1 MTGFLRRVL
10 SPYRGLLILVILLQL
25 GQSFLTMYLPT
36 INSRVIDYGVAN
48 ADAAYIMHQG
58 ILMLGIAFIQ
68 FLLSTLAGIFGAKVA
83 LMTGRDLREQVYEKL
98 MHFSRRM
105 IGSMGAPTLITR
117 ATNDVQQVT
126 QFITF
131 LFTAIIAAPMMFIG
145 GLVLALSQSVKL
157 SVVLLVTI
165 PLLLGVSVVFLKL
178 ILSYYR
184 EQQTKIDEM
193 NTVLRDQISGVRVVK
208 AFTKEQGEKERFE
221 RINGDLSRI
230 NTSIGKI
237 TGLMQPIFTLTMSFA
252 NISLIWLGGRMAG
265 NGQVQIGQVIGFVT
279 YISFILTATLM
290 ASMIFIMLPR
300 AEVSVTRIEEILN
313 SESEIQDREDAFLP
327 EQFRGEICF
336 EHVTYSYAPDN
347 EQVEPVLKDISFC
360 AQPGK
365 TTAIIGSTGCGK
377 TTLLDMIPRL
387 ADVTEGTV
395 FVDGMDVRKLLRHEL
410 DQAIL
415 AHDTY
420 VVQRESR
427 IRHLKELAGDVA
439 PNSIERYN
447 LNNQIYKEYKAFI
460 CDSAIH
466 YLNEN
471 IRIAE
476 RLRDADRQIESQLQ
490 LSLLLSSTGMYKES
504 LDVLE
509 SVDRRKI
516 IPRLIADYYTC
527 FDHVYGELGVYTQD
541 KTLSGRY
548 WSISQA
554 YRDSLYAIL
563 PPESEEYLLMREA
576 SFRDQ
581 RQYEEALKVNDLR
594 LTKIEPYTPQYAM
607 ATYHRS
613 LIYKYSNDSL
623 GEKRNLCLSA
633 ISDIRSAIK
642 DHASLWM
649 LAQLLYE
656 DGDMERAYQY
666 MRFSWN
672 ATKFYNARLRSWQ
685 SADVLSL
692 IDKTYQA
699 MIEKQNDRLQQ
710 NLLLITALLVLL
722 IVALGYIYRQMKKLA
737 DARNHLQVANKQ
749 LNGLNE
755 ELRQMNSCLSS
766 TNIELSESNQIKEE
780 YIARFIKLCSTY
792 INRLD
797 AYRRMVN
804 KKVSA
809 GQIAELLKITRSQDA
824 LDEELE
830 ELYANFDTA
839 FLHLFPNFVGKF
851 NDLLQENEQILPK
864 KGELLNT
871 ELRIFALIRLGI
883 EDSSQIAEFLRYSV
897 NTIYNY
903 RAKVRNKARGS
914 REDFDDL
921 VRKIR

>member
-1 MTGFLRRVL
+1 MKKK
-10 SPYRGLLILVILLQL
+10 YLL
-25 GQSFLTMYLPT
+25 
-36 INSRVIDYGVAN
+36 
-48 ADAAYIMHQG
+48 
-58 ILMLGIAFIQ
+58 
-68 FLLSTLAGIFGAKVA
+68 FLLL
-83 LMTGRDLREQVYEKL
+83 
-98 MHFSRRM
+98 
-105 IGSMGAPTLITR
+105 
-117 ATNDVQQVT
+117 
-126 QFITF
+126 
-131 LFTAIIAAPMMFIG
+131 
-145 GLVLALSQSVKL
+145 LSF
-157 SVVLLVTI
+157 
-165 PLLLGVSVVFLKL
+165 PL
-178 ILSYYR
+178 Y
-184 EQQTKIDEM
+184 TW
-193 NTVLRDQISGVRVVK
+193 
-208 AFTKEQGEKERFE
+208 A
-221 RINGDLSRI
+221 
-230 NTSIGKI
+230 
-237 TGLMQPIFTLTMSFA
+237 
-252 NISLIWLGGRMAG
+252 
-265 NGQVQIGQVIGFVT
+265 
-279 YISFILTATLM
+279 
-290 ASMIFIMLPR
+290 
-300 AEVSVTRIEEILN
+300 
-313 SESEIQDREDAFLP
+313 
-327 EQFRGEICF
+327 
-336 EHVTYSYAPDN
+336 
-347 EQVEPVLKDISFC
+347 
-360 AQPGK
+360 
-365 TTAIIGSTGCGK
+365 GK
-377 TTLLDMIPRL
+377 TTLDSLLNVLDLTIR
-387 ADVTEGTV
+387 E
-395 FVDGMDVRKLLRHEL
+395 HE
-410 DQAIL
+410 
-415 AHDTY
+415 TY

-427 IRHLKELAGDVA
+427 IRHLKELTHGIEV
-439 PNSIERYN
+439 NSVEHYN
-447 LNNQIYKEYKAFI
+447 LNSQIYKEYKAFI
-460 CDSAIH
+460 CDSAIY

-471 IRIAE
+471 IQIAE
-476 RLRDADRQIESQLQ
+476 RLHDIDRKIESQLQ
-490 LSLLLSSTGMYKES
+490 LSLLLSSTGMYTES
-504 LDVLE
+504 IDVLE
-509 SVDRRKI
+509 SVDRQKVVS
-516 IPRLIADYYTC
+516 RLIADYYTC
-527 FDHVYGELGVYTQD
+527 FDHVYGELSVYTQD
-541 KTLSGRY
+541 KTLSGHY
-548 WSISQA
+548 WTISQA
-554 YRDSLYAIL
+554 YKDSLYAIL
-563 PPESEEYLLMREA
+563 PPESEEYLMMREA
-576 SFRDQ
+576 LLRDQ
-581 RQYEEALKVNDLR
+581 HQYEEALKVNDLR
-594 LTKIEPYTPQYAM
+594 LAETEVNTPQYAL

-613 LIYKYSNDSL
+613 LIYKYSNDNL
-623 GEKRNLCLSA
+623 GEKQNLCLSA

-737 DARNHLQVANKQ
+737 DARNHLQVANGQ

-839 FLHLFPNFVGKF
+839 FLHLFPDFVKKF
-851 NDLLQENEQILPK
+851 NDLLQENDQIVLK
-864 KGELLNT
+864 KDELLNT

-903 RAKVRNKARGS
+903 RAKVKNKARGS
-914 REDFDDL
+914 REDFEDL

>member
-1 MTGFLRRVL
+1 MKKK
-10 SPYRGLLILVILLQL
+10 YLL
-25 GQSFLTMYLPT
+25 
-36 INSRVIDYGVAN
+36 
-48 ADAAYIMHQG
+48 
-58 ILMLGIAFIQ
+58 
-68 FLLSTLAGIFGAKVA
+68 FLLL
-83 LMTGRDLREQVYEKL
+83 
-98 MHFSRRM
+98 
-105 IGSMGAPTLITR
+105 
-117 ATNDVQQVT
+117 
-126 QFITF
+126 
-131 LFTAIIAAPMMFIG
+131 
-145 GLVLALSQSVKL
+145 LSF
-157 SVVLLVTI
+157 
-165 PLLLGVSVVFLKL
+165 PL
-178 ILSYYR
+178 Y
-184 EQQTKIDEM
+184 TW
-193 NTVLRDQISGVRVVK
+193 
-208 AFTKEQGEKERFE
+208 A
-221 RINGDLSRI
+221 
-230 NTSIGKI
+230 
-237 TGLMQPIFTLTMSFA
+237 
-252 NISLIWLGGRMAG
+252 
-265 NGQVQIGQVIGFVT
+265 
-279 YISFILTATLM
+279 
-290 ASMIFIMLPR
+290 
-300 AEVSVTRIEEILN
+300 
-313 SESEIQDREDAFLP
+313 
-327 EQFRGEICF
+327 
-336 EHVTYSYAPDN
+336 
-347 EQVEPVLKDISFC
+347 
-360 AQPGK
+360 
-365 TTAIIGSTGCGK
+365 GK
-377 TTLLDMIPRL
+377 TTLDSLLNVLDLTIR
-387 ADVTEGTV
+387 E
-395 FVDGMDVRKLLRHEL
+395 HE
-410 DQAIL
+410 
-415 AHDTY
+415 TY

-427 IRHLKELAGDVA
+427 IRHLKELTHGIEV
-439 PNSIERYN
+439 NSVEHYN
-447 LNNQIYKEYKAFI
+447 LNSQIYKEYKAFI
-460 CDSAIH
+460 CDSAIY

-471 IRIAE
+471 IQIAE
-476 RLRDADRQIESQLQ
+476 RLHDIDRKIESQLQ
-490 LSLLLSSTGMYKES
+490 LSLLLSSTGMYTES
-504 LDVLE
+504 IDVLE
-509 SVDRRKI
+509 SVDRQKVVS
-516 IPRLIADYYTC
+516 RLIADYYTC
-527 FDHVYGELGVYTQD
+527 FDHVYGELSVYTQD
-541 KTLSGRY
+541 KTLSGHY
-548 WSISQA
+548 WTISQA
-554 YRDSLYAIL
+554 YKDSLYAIL
-563 PPESEEYLLMREA
+563 PPESEEYLMMREA
-576 SFRDQ
+576 LLRDQ
-581 RQYEEALKVNDLR
+581 HQYEEALKVNDLR
-594 LTKIEPYTPQYAM
+594 LAETEVNTPQYAL

-613 LIYKYSNDSL
+613 LIYKYSNDNL
-623 GEKRNLCLSA
+623 GEKQNLCLSA

-737 DARNHLQVANKQ
+737 DARNHLQVANGQ

-830 ELYANFDTA
+830 ELYVNFDTA
-839 FLHLFPNFVGKF
+839 FLHLFPDFVKKF
-851 NDLLQENEQILPK
+851 NDLLQENDQIVLK
-864 KGELLNT
+864 KDELLNT

>member
-1 MTGFLRRVL
+1 
-10 SPYRGLLILVILLQL
+10 
-25 GQSFLTMYLPT
+25 
-36 INSRVIDYGVAN
+36 
-48 ADAAYIMHQG
+48 
-58 ILMLGIAFIQ
+58 
-68 FLLSTLAGIFGAKVA
+68 
-83 LMTGRDLREQVYEKL
+83 
-98 MHFSRRM
+98 
-105 IGSMGAPTLITR
+105 
-117 ATNDVQQVT
+117 
-126 QFITF
+126 
-131 LFTAIIAAPMMFIG
+131 
-145 GLVLALSQSVKL
+145 
-157 SVVLLVTI
+157 
-165 PLLLGVSVVFLKL
+165 
-178 ILSYYR
+178 
-184 EQQTKIDEM
+184 
-193 NTVLRDQISGVRVVK
+193 
-208 AFTKEQGEKERFE
+208 
-221 RINGDLSRI
+221 
-230 NTSIGKI
+230 
-237 TGLMQPIFTLTMSFA
+237 
-252 NISLIWLGGRMAG
+252 
-265 NGQVQIGQVIGFVT
+265 
-279 YISFILTATLM
+279 
-290 ASMIFIMLPR
+290 
-300 AEVSVTRIEEILN
+300 
-313 SESEIQDREDAFLP
+313 
-327 EQFRGEICF
+327 
-336 EHVTYSYAPDN
+336 
-347 EQVEPVLKDISFC
+347 
-360 AQPGK
+360 
-365 TTAIIGSTGCGK
+365 
-377 TTLLDMIPRL
+377 
-387 ADVTEGTV
+387 
-395 FVDGMDVRKLLRHEL
+395 
-410 DQAIL
+410 
-415 AHDTY
+415 
-420 VVQRESR
+420 
-427 IRHLKELAGDVA
+427 
-439 PNSIERYN
+439 
-447 LNNQIYKEYKAFI
+447 
-460 CDSAIH
+460 
-466 YLNEN
+466 
-471 IRIAE
+471 
-476 RLRDADRQIESQLQ
+476 
-490 LSLLLSSTGMYKES
+490 
-504 LDVLE
+504 
-509 SVDRRKI
+509 
-516 IPRLIADYYTC
+516 
-527 FDHVYGELGVYTQD
+527 
-541 KTLSGRY
+541 
-548 WSISQA
+548 
-554 YRDSLYAIL
+554 
-563 PPESEEYLLMREA
+563 
-576 SFRDQ
+576 
-581 RQYEEALKVNDLR
+581 
-594 LTKIEPYTPQYAM
+594 M

-921 VRKIR
+921 VRKFANSDCKSTTFLGIRSECK

>member
-1 MTGFLRRVL
+1 MKKK
-10 SPYRGLLILVILLQL
+10 YLL
-25 GQSFLTMYLPT
+25 
-36 INSRVIDYGVAN
+36 
-48 ADAAYIMHQG
+48 
-58 ILMLGIAFIQ
+58 
-68 FLLSTLAGIFGAKVA
+68 FLLL
-83 LMTGRDLREQVYEKL
+83 
-98 MHFSRRM
+98 
-105 IGSMGAPTLITR
+105 
-117 ATNDVQQVT
+117 
-126 QFITF
+126 
-131 LFTAIIAAPMMFIG
+131 
-145 GLVLALSQSVKL
+145 LSF
-157 SVVLLVTI
+157 
-165 PLLLGVSVVFLKL
+165 PL
-178 ILSYYR
+178 Y
-184 EQQTKIDEM
+184 TWAD
-193 NTVLRDQISGVRVVK
+193 
-208 AFTKEQGEKERFE
+208 
-221 RINGDLSRI
+221 
-230 NTSIGKI
+230 
-237 TGLMQPIFTLTMSFA
+237 
-252 NISLIWLGGRMAG
+252 
-265 NGQVQIGQVIGFVT
+265 
-279 YISFILTATLM
+279 
-290 ASMIFIMLPR
+290 
-300 AEVSVTRIEEILN
+300 
-313 SESEIQDREDAFLP
+313 
-327 EQFRGEICF
+327 
-336 EHVTYSYAPDN
+336 
-347 EQVEPVLKDISFC
+347 
-360 AQPGK
+360 
-365 TTAIIGSTGCGK
+365 K
-377 TTLLDMIPRL
+377 TTLDSLLNVLDLTIR
-387 ADVTEGTV
+387 E
-395 FVDGMDVRKLLRHEL
+395 HE
-410 DQAIL
+410 
-415 AHDTY
+415 TY

-427 IRHLKELAGDVA
+427 IRHLKELTHGIEV
-439 PNSIERYN
+439 NSVEHYN
-447 LNNQIYKEYKAFI
+447 LNSQIYKEYKAFI
-460 CDSAIH
+460 CDSAIY

-471 IRIAE
+471 IQIAE
-476 RLRDADRQIESQLQ
+476 RLHDIKRKIKKPLQ
-490 LSLLLSSTGMYKES
+490 LSLLLSSTGMYTEAI
-504 LDVLE
+504 DVLE
-509 SVDRRKI
+509 SVDRQKVVS
-516 IPRLIADYYTC
+516 RLIADYYTC
-527 FDHVYGELGVYTQD
+527 FDHVYGELSVYTQD
-541 KTLSGRY
+541 KTLSGHY
-548 WSISQA
+548 WTISQA
-554 YRDSLYAIL
+554 YKDSLYAIL
-563 PPESEEYLLMREA
+563 PPESEEYLMMREA
-576 SFRDQ
+576 LLRDQ
-581 RQYEEALKVNDLR
+581 HQYEEALKVNDLR
-594 LTKIEPYTPQYAM
+594 LAETEVNTPQYAL

-613 LIYKYSNDSL
+613 LIYKYSNDNL
-623 GEKRNLCLSA
+623 GEKQNLCLSA

-737 DARNHLQVANKQ
+737 DARNHLQVANGQ

-839 FLHLFPNFVGKF
+839 CLHLFPDFVKKF
-851 NDLLQENEQILPK
+851 NDLLQENEQIVLK
-864 KGELLNT
+864 KDELLNT

-903 RAKVRNKARGS
+903 RAKVKNKARGS
-914 REDFDDL
+914 REDFEDL